1 MKNTYTAI
9 IAIVIGL
16 ISNTLPC
23 VAQYAMTNVYGRNH
37 ILLNGKWNAVVD
49 PYKHGHKILI
59 YNDRPLKGETDFKEY
74 AWEGGL
80 RLNVPGDWN
89 SQQAELN
96 YYEGTIWYARH
107 FNVNE
112 ALKGNLFL
120 HFGAVNYRCTV
131 YLNGVAIGSHEGG
144 FTPFQINI
152 TNKVSTGD
160 NFLVV
165 EASNTRSI
173 DAIPALHYDWWN
185 YGGITR
191 DVMLIQ
197 TPKVFIDNYFIQ
209 LDKEQADLI
218 RAEIKLSE
226 KLAGKPV
233 TIEIPELRLKE
244 QLITDADG
252 KAVAA
257 FKAKKLI
264 RWSPQNPKLYQV
276 KVSSGEDSIE
286 EQIGFRNIQVKG
298 TQITLNGEPF
308 FYKGISFHE
317 EIASR
322 KGRAYSQEDALLLLT
337 EAKELGVNVIR
348 LAHYPQNEYIIR
360 QAEKMGILLWE
371 EIPIWQGIDFTNEQT
386 FEKAKKMYAEMVMRD
401 RNRCALSFWGVANET
416 AVSDVRNRF
425 LKRIIEHCKSMDT
438 TRLITAAFDNM
449 KFNPETNTFELIDPL
464 PAYLDFVS
472 INKYMGWYMPWPSRP
487 SEVRWNVATDKP
499 LVFSE
504 FGCEAQ
510 YGQSG
515 DPTIPG
521 SWSEDYQEQLY
532 KDNLAMFNQV
542 PNLAGISPWIL
553 FDFRSPRRLHPVNQS
568 CWNKKGLISDGG
580 YRKKAWYVIRDY
592 YNKH

>member
-1 MKNTYTAI
+1 MKNTCTVA
-9 IAIVIGL
+9 IAILIGL

-23 VAQYAMTNVYGRNH
+23 AAQYAMTNVYGRDH
-37 ILLNGKWNAVVD
+37 ILLNGKWNAVID

-59 YNDRPLKGETDFKEY
+59 YNDRPLKGKTDFKEY

-80 RLNVPGDWN
+80 RLNVPSDWN

-107 FNVNE
+107 FNVNKE
-112 ALKGNLFL
+112 FKGNLFL

-131 YLNGVAIGSHEGG
+131 YLNGVAVGSHEGG
-144 FTPFQINI
+144 FTPFQIDI
-152 TNKVSTGD
+152 TDKVSAGD

-165 EASNTRSI
+165 EASNTRSA

-191 DVMLIQ
+191 DVMLIR

-209 LDKEQADLI
+209 LDKEHSDLI
-218 RAEIKLSE
+218 RAEVKLSE
-226 KLAGKPV
+226 KLAGKSITV
-233 TIEIPELRLKE
+233 EIPELRLKE
-244 QLITDADG
+244 QLLTDANG
-252 KAVAA
+252 KAIAT

-264 RWSPQNPKLYQV
+264 RWSPKNPKLYQV
-276 KVSSGEDSIE
+276 RVSSGEDSVE
-286 EQIGFRNIQVKG
+286 EQIGFRNIQVEG
-298 TQITLNGEPF
+298 TQIMLNGEPF

-386 FEKAKKMYAEMVMRD
+386 FEKAKNMYAEMVMRD
-401 RNRCALSFWGVANET
+401 RNRCALSFWGIANET

-449 KFNPETNTFELIDPL
+449 KFNAETNTFELIDPL

-472 INKYMGWYMPWPSRP
+472 INKYMGWYMPWPTQP
-487 SEVRWNVATDKP
+487 AKVHWNVAIDKP

-515 DPTIPG
+515 DPSIPG

-532 KDNLAMFNQV
+532 RDNLAMFSQV

-553 FDFRSPRRLHPVNQS
+553 FDFRSPRRLHPVNQG

>member
-1 MKNTYTAI
+1 MKNTCTVA
-9 IAIVIGL
+9 IAILIGL

-23 VAQYAMTNVYGRNH
+23 AAQYAMTNVYGRDH
-37 ILLNGKWNAVVD
+37 ILLNGKWNAVID

-59 YNDRPLKGETDFKEY
+59 YNDRPLKGKTDFKEY

-80 RLNVPGDWN
+80 RLNVPSDWN

-107 FNVNE
+107 FNVDKE
-112 ALKGNLFL
+112 FKGNLFL

-131 YLNGVAIGSHEGG
+131 YLNGVAVGSHEGG
-144 FTPFQINI
+144 FTPFQIDI
-152 TNKVSTGD
+152 TDKVSAGD

-165 EASNTRSI
+165 EANNTRSA

-191 DVMLIQ
+191 DVMLIR

-209 LDKEQADLI
+209 LDKEHNDLI
-218 RAEIKLSE
+218 RAEVKLSE
-226 KLAGKPV
+226 KLAGKSITV
-233 TIEIPELRLKE
+233 EIPELRLKE
-244 QLITDADG
+244 QLLTDASG
-252 KAVAA
+252 KAIAT

-264 RWSPQNPKLYQV
+264 RWSPKNPKLYQIR
-276 KVSSGEDSIE
+276 VSSGEDSVE

-298 TQITLNGEPF
+298 TQIMLNGEPF

-386 FEKAKKMYAEMVMRD
+386 FEKAKNMYAEMVMRD
-401 RNRCALSFWGVANET
+401 RNRCALSFWGIANET

-449 KFNPETNTFELIDPL
+449 KFNAETNTFELIDPL

-472 INKYMGWYMPWPSRP
+472 INKYMGWYMPWPTQP
-487 SEVRWNVATDKP
+487 AKVHWNVAIDKP

-515 DPTIPG
+515 DPSIPG

-532 KDNLAMFNQV
+532 RDNLAMFSQV

-553 FDFRSPRRLHPVNQS
+553 FDFRSPRRLHPVNQG

>member
-37 ILLNGKWNAVVD
+37 ILLNGKWNVVVD

-59 YNDRPLKGETDFKEY
+59 YNDRPLKGKTDFKEY

-120 HFGAVNYRCTV
+120 HFGAVNYHCTV

-472 INKYMGWYMPWPSRP
+472 INKYMGWYMPWPIRP

-553 FDFRSPRRLHPVNQS
+553 FDFRSPRRLHPVNQG

>member
-1 MKNTYTAI
+1 MKNTCTVA
-9 IAIVIGL
+9 IAILIGL

-23 VAQYAMTNVYGRNH
+23 AAQYAMTNVYGRDH
-37 ILLNGKWNAVVD
+37 ILLNGKWNAVID

-59 YNDRPLKGETDFKEY
+59 YNDRPLKGKTDFKEY

-107 FNVNE
+107 FNVDKE
-112 ALKGNLFL
+112 FKGNLFL

-131 YLNGVAIGSHEGG
+131 YLNGVAVGSHEGG
-144 FTPFQINI
+144 FTPFQIDI
-152 TNKVSTGD
+152 TDKVSAGD

-165 EASNTRSI
+165 EASNTRSA
-173 DAIPALHYDWWN
+173 DAIPALHYYWWN

-191 DVMLIQ
+191 DVMLIR

-209 LDKEQADLI
+209 LDKEQSDLI
-218 RAEIKLSE
+218 RAEVKLSE
-226 KLAGKPV
+226 KLAGKSITV
-233 TIEIPELRLKE
+233 EIPELRLKE
-244 QLITDADG
+244 QLLTDANG
-252 KAVAA
+252 KAIAT

-264 RWSPQNPKLYQV
+264 RWSPKNPKLYQV
-276 KVSSGEDSIE
+276 RVSSGEDSVE

-298 TQITLNGEPF
+298 TQIMLNGEPF

-322 KGRAYSQEDALLLLT
+322 KGRAYSLEDALLLLT

-386 FEKAKKMYAEMVMRD
+386 FEKAKNMYAEMVMRD
-401 RNRCALSFWGVANET
+401 RNRCALSFWGIANET
-416 AVSDVRNRF
+416 AVSDVRNGF

-449 KFNPETNTFELIDPL
+449 KFNAETNTFELIDPL

-472 INKYMGWYMPWPSRP
+472 INKYMGWYMPWPTQP
-487 SEVRWNVATDKP
+487 AKVHWNVATDKP

-515 DPTIPG
+515 DPSIPR

-532 KDNLAMFNQV
+532 KDNLAMFSQV

-553 FDFRSPRRLHPVNQS
+553 FDFRSPRRLHPVNQG